1 MIRLFVALTPP
12 DSLRDTL
19 TSLDQGLR
27 GARWVPR
34 ENLHVTL
41 RFIGEVEEGLARE
54 IDQAF
59 MALRVDPFSLTVS
72 GLGLFGTGHR
82 QRTLWA
88 GVEKTPDLVRLKHK
102 LDRILDELGLEPDR
116 RQYTP
121 HITLA
126 RLDDPHPDRLR
137 AYVEA
142 HNLSISQSFPVE
154 AFSLYSSHLRRDGP
168 LYTEEA
174 VYPLGSGS

>member
-1 MIRLFVALTPP
+1 MVRLFVALTPP
-12 DSLRDTL
+12 DSLRDAL
-19 TSLDQGLR
+19 TGLDQGLR
-27 GARWVPR
+27 GARWVPW

-54 IDQAF
+54 IDG
-59 MALRVDPFSLTVS
+59 ALMDIALAPFPLTVT

-88 GVEKTPDLVRLKHK
+88 GVEKSPELIRLKHK
-102 LDRILDELGLEPDR
+102 VDRVLDDLGLEADK

-126 RLDDPHPDRLR
+126 RLDDPHPDRLQ
-137 AYVEA
+137 AYVES
-142 HNLSISQSFPVE
+142 HNLAVSGEFLVE
-154 AFSLYSSHLRRDGP
+154 NFSLYSSQLRREGP
-168 LYTEEA
+168 FYTEEA
-174 VYPLGSGS
+174 VYPLEG